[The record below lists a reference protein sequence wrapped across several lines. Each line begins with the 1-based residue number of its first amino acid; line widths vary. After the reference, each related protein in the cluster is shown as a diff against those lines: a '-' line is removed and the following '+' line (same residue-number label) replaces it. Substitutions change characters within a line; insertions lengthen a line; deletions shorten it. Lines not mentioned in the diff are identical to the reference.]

1 MRHLTKVIGLIVAL
15 TLVIAPGALAGG
27 ILNIH
32 SDVEVISL
40 DSTIATDGFSFNVL
54 TQFIEGLYGLD
65 AAGTP
70 VLAAAESV
78 DKSDDGLVYTFTIRD
93 AVWSNGTPVT
103 ANDFVFAWRR
113 IVDPQTGSE
122 YNYIM
127 GIAGVKNATAVMNG
141 ELPIEDLGVKALD
154 DKTLEVTLEIPVPF
168 FESLMAFACFY
179 PINQAFFESCGENY
193 GTSPETVIANGPFM
207 ISSYEPAA
215 LTIELVKNPNYR
227 DIESISLDGLTYKV
241 IKDAQQAMLVYDAGE
256 LDVAILTGEQI
267 ELYQDEPDFT
277 NIPEG
282 YLWFLTDNQLKP
294 ELANLNI
301 RMALAT
307 SFDKD
312 AIVNSILKD
321 GSIAANFAVPT
332 GFATGPDGTDF
343 RDGTP
348 TYLACDKE
356 KALEYW
362 NAGLGEL
369 GVDSMTL
376 SLIVEDADP
385 SPRIGE
391 FLQSEWE
398 STLPGLTIELQV
410 MPKKS
415 RLQYIRERDY
425 DLSLTRWGPD
435 YADPMT
441 YLDLWTTEE
450 SAQEWSNAEYDAI
463 IQSAKTGEL
472 ALDYV
477 ARWAALKD
485 AEAILLSDAAIF
497 PVYQKGAVRMIKPNV
512 TGVEFHAVGHPVF
525 KNTTKAD

>member
-1 MRHLTKVIGLIVAL
+1 MRHLTKVVGLIVAL

-27 ILNIH
+27 VLNIH

-40 DSTIATDGFSFNVL
+40 DSTIATDGFSFTVMA
-54 TQFIEGLYGLD
+54 QFTEPLYILD

-70 VLAAAESV
+70 ILGAAESV
-78 DKSDDGLVYTFTIRD
+78 VKSEDGLTYTFTLRD
-93 AVWSNGTPVT
+93 TTWSNGDPVT
-103 ANDFVFAWRR
+103 AYDFEFAWRHL
-113 IVDPQTGSE
+113 VDPANASE

-127 GIAGVKNATAVMNG
+127 GIAGVKNATEVMNG
-141 ELPIEDLGVKALD
+141 ELPLEDLGCKALD
-154 DKTLEVTLEIPVPF
+154 DKTFEVDLSIPVPY
-168 FESLMAFACFY
+168 FESLMAFPSFF
-179 PINQAFFESCGENY
+179 PINEAFFEACGESY
-193 GTSPETVIANGPFM
+193 GTSPDTILSNGPFM

-215 LTIELVKNPNYR
+215 LTIELVKNPNYW
-227 DIESISLDGLTYKV
+227 DADSVSLDGLTFKV

-267 ELYQDEPDFT
+267 ELYQDESDFT
-277 NIPEG
+277 TIPEG
-282 YLWFLTDNQLKP
+282 YLWFITDNQLKP

-312 AIVNSILKD
+312 AIVNQILKD
-321 GSIAANFAVPT
+321 GSIPANFAVPK

-348 TYLACDKE
+348 TYLECDKE

-362 NAGLGEL
+362 NAGLAEL

-398 STLPGLTIELQV
+398 SALPGLTIELQV

-463 IQSAKTGEL
+463 IESAKTGEL

-477 ARWAALKD
+477 ARWQALKD
-485 AEAILLSDAAIF
+485 AEAIFMNDAGIF

-512 TGVEFHAVGHPVF
+512 KGIEYHAVGNTLF
-525 KNTTKAD
+525 KNATKD

>member
-1 MRHLTKVIGLIVAL
+1 MRHLTKVVGLIVAL

-27 ILNIH
+27 VLNIH

-40 DSTIATDGFSFNVL
+40 DSTIATDGFSFTVMA
-54 TQFIEGLYGLD
+54 QCFEPLYMLD

-70 VLAAAESV
+70 TLAAAESV
-78 DKSDDGLVYTFTIRD
+78 VKSEDGLTYTFTLRD
-93 AVWSNGTPVT
+93 ANWANGDPVT
-103 ANDFVFAWRR
+103 AYDFEFAWRHL
-113 IVDPQTGSE
+113 VDPANASE

-127 GIAGVKNATAVMNG
+127 ATAGVKNATEVMNG
-141 ELPIEDLGVKALD
+141 ELPLEDLGCKALD
-154 DKTLEVTLEIPVPF
+154 AKTFEVTLAQPVPY
-168 FESLMAFACFY
+168 FESLMGFPSFF
-179 PINQAFFESCGENY
+179 PINQAFFEACGDSY
-193 GTSPETVIANGPFM
+193 GTSPDTILCDGPFM

-215 LTIELVKNPNYR
+215 LTIELVKNPSYWDAN
-227 DIESISLDGLTYKV
+227 SVSLDGLTFKV
-241 IKDAQQAMLVYDAGE
+241 IKDAQQAMLVYDAGD

-277 NIPEG
+277 TIPEG
-282 YLWFLTDNQLKP
+282 YLWFITDNQTKFGLD
-294 ELANLNI
+294 NLNI

-312 AIVNSILKD
+312 AVAYQILKD
-321 GSIAANFAVPT
+321 GSIPADFAIPK

-362 NAGLGEL
+362 NAGLAEL
-369 GVDSMTL
+369 GVDSL
-376 SLIVEDADP
+376 SYTLIVEDADP

-398 STLPGLTIELQV
+398 SALPGLTIELQV

-415 RLQYIRERDY
+415 RLQYIRERNY

-472 ALDYV
+472 ALDLT
-477 ARWAALKD
+477 ARWQALKD
-485 AEAILLSDAAIF
+485 AEAIFMNDAGIF
-497 PVYQKGAVRMIKPNV
+497 PVFQKGAVRMIKPNV
-512 TGVEFHAVGHPVF
+512 KGVEYHAVGNTIF
-525 KNTTKAD
+525 KNATKD

>member
-1 MRHLTKVIGLIVAL
+1 MRHLTKVVGMIVAL
-15 TLVIAPGALAGG
+15 ALLITPGALAGG

-54 TQFIEGLYGLD
+54 TQFVEGLYALD
-65 AAGTP
+65 PAGTP
-70 VLAAAESV
+70 VLAAAEAVS
-78 DKSDDGLVYTFTIRD
+78 KSEDGMTYTFTIRD
-93 AVWSNGTPVT
+93 ASWSNGTPVT

-113 IVDPQTGSE
+113 IVDPATASE

-127 GIAGVKNATAVMNG
+127 GIAGVANATAIMNG
-141 ELPIEDLGVKALD
+141 EMPIEELGAKALD
-154 DKTLEVTLEIPVPF
+154 DKTLEVTLDIPVPF

-179 PINQAFFESCGENY
+179 PINQAFFEACGDSY
-193 GTSPETVIANGPFM
+193 GTSPDTIIANGPFV

-215 LTIELVKNPNYR
+215 LTIELVKNPNYW
-227 DIESISLDGLTYKV
+227 DADSVSLDGLTYKV
-241 IKDAQQAMLVYDAGE
+241 IKDAQQAMLVYESGE
-256 LDVAILTGEQI
+256 LDIAILTGEQI

-277 NIPEG
+277 VIPEG

-301 RMALAT
+301 RKALAT

-321 GSIAANFAVPT
+321 GSIAADFAVPK

-348 TYLACDKE
+348 TYLSCDKE
-356 KALEYW
+356 KAAEYW
-362 NAGLGEL
+362 AAGLAEL

-391 FLQSEWE
+391 FLQSEWQ
-398 STLPGLTIELQV
+398 TALPGLTIELQV

-425 DLSLTRWGPD
+425 DISLTRWGPD

-472 ALDYV
+472 ALDYT

-485 AEAILLSDAAIF
+485 AEGILLNDAAIF

-512 TGVEFHAVGHPVF
+512 TGAAFYAVGHPVF
-525 KNTTKAD
+525 KNVTKD